1 MPDEST
7 QVDAIG
13 LVVEIGRNLAL
24 LETAMDDAP
33 TDIKAVV
40 FHRLVQPAKTLRW
53 ISSEMSKQVGEAMKM
68 DGLKTATVSHN
79 GEQLTV
85 TASNSPKRS
94 EVDRDALVAATERAV
109 SADPRHTVNSVT
121 GEVIPLEQ
129 ARLGLIKTC
138 FRFEP
143 RWGELRKIG
152 LDADEFCRTEWVS
165 TIKVDVGGTL

>member
-13 LVVEIGRNLAL
+13 LVAEISRNLAL

-40 FHRLVQPAKTLRW
+40 FHRLAQPAKTLRW
-53 ISSEMSKQVGEAMKM
+53 ITSVMSKQVGEAMKM

-94 EVDRDALVAATERAV
+94 EVDRDGLVAATER
-109 SADPRHTVNSVT
+109 
-121 GEVIPLEQ
+121 
-129 ARLGLIKTC
+129 
-138 FRFEP
+138 
-143 RWGELRKIG
+143 RWGELNKIG
-152 LDADEFCRTEWVS
+152 LHADEFCRTDWVS